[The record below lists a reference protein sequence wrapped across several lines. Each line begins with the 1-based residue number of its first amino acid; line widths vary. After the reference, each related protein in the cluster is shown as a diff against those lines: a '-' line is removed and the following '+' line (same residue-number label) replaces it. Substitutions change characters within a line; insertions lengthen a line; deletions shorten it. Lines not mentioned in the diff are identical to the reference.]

1 VKVPT
6 RIVRVGTRG
15 SRLALAQTS
24 TVIDD
29 LRHTSPSRDFEV
41 VEISTTGDRR
51 PEVPLGEG
59 IFVKE
64 IQRALL
70 AGEIDLAVHSLKDLP
85 TQEVEALSIAAVT
98 RREDPREALVG
109 GTLQTLS
116 KGARVGTGSPRRSA
130 ALRRLRDDLEVVAI
144 RGNVPTRVEKARS
157 GELDAVLVAHAGLL
171 RLGIVAD
178 DVIDALK
185 ILPAPGQGALAVEV
199 RSGNGTMIEIASA
212 IDHPGSRAAAIAER
226 AVLRELGGGC
236 LLPLGA
242 YGRMEADDLL
252 LDAGVV
258 EAGGLREVRASARG
272 PAGEWR
278 ELGAS
283 VALDLERRGAL
294 DLL

>member
-1 VKVPT
+1 MKVPT
-6 RIVRVGTRG
+6 RTVRVGTRG
-15 SRLALAQTS
+15 SRLALAQT
-24 TVIDD
+24 TRVVDD
-29 LRHTSPSRDFEV
+29 LRRTSPGKDFEV

-51 PEVPLGEG
+51 PDVPLGEG

-70 AGEIDLAVHSLKDLP
+70 AGEIDMAVHSFKDLP
-85 TQEVEALSIAAVT
+85 TQEVEALAIAAVT

-109 GTLQTLS
+109 GTLQGLT
-116 KGARVGTGSPRRSA
+116 KGARVGTGSPRRTA
-130 ALRRLRDDLEVVAI
+130 ALRRLRGDLEVVGI

-157 GELDAVLVAHAGLL
+157 GEVDAVLVAHAGLI

-178 DVIDALK
+178 EVIDALT
-185 ILPAPGQGALAVEV
+185 ILPAPGQGALALEV
-199 RSGNGTMIEIASA
+199 RAGDASTFEVASA
-212 IDHPGSRAAAIAER
+212 IDHSESRAAASAER

-242 YGRMEADDLL
+242 HGRMEADDLL

-258 EAGGLREVRASARG
+258 EAAGGQEVRASARG
-272 PAGEWR
+272 PAADWE
-278 ELGAS
+278 ELAAS
-283 VALDLERRGAL
+283 VALDLQRRGAL